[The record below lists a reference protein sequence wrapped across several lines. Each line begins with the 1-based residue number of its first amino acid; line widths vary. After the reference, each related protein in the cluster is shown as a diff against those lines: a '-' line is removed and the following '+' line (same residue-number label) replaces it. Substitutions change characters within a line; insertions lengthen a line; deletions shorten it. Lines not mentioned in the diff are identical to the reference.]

1 LYFLAI
7 PTLLAKQTLVFCYS
21 KRKYQKRTFM
31 LQITYTPQFA
41 GDYLDLDELSEA
53 LHAIVGD
60 EDELLD
66 YETVRLRVLT

>member
-1 LYFLAI
+1 
-7 PTLLAKQTLVFCYS
+7 
-21 KRKYQKRTFM
+21 M